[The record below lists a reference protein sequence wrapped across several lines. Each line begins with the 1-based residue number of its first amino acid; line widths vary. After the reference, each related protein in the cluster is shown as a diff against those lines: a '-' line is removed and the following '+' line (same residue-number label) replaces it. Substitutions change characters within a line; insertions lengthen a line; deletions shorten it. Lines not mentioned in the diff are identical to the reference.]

1 MDLIDISRPLSPATA
16 VWPGD
21 QPVEWNWTARI
32 EDGSSV
38 NLGALSLSV
47 HAGTH
52 VDAPYHVREE
62 GSRTEDLDLSV
73 FIGPAEVVAV
83 DTDFVLPRHVEDVD
97 APRVLFKTAASA
109 VPTGSW
115 PETITPIHPDT
126 VSALVDTS
134 AVLVGTDAPSVDP
147 LNSTDLQAHHGL
159 IDADIVNVE
168 GLCLADV
175 APGSYRL
182 MALPLKLQGADA
194 APVRAVLT
202 RS

>member
-1 MDLIDISRPLSPATA
+1 MAPGSTAAFVFWRPASASRPAGRVAYDADARTCLTAMDLIDISRPLSPATA

-38 NLGALSLSV
+38 NLGALSSSV

-52 VDAPYHVREE
+52 VDAPHHVREE

-115 PETITPIHPDT
+115 QI
-126 VSALVDTS
+126 
-134 AVLVGTDAPSVDP
+134 GR
-147 LNSTDLQAHHGL
+147 AH
-159 IDADIVNVE
+159 V
-168 GLCLADV
+168 
-175 APGSYRL
+175 
-182 MALPLKLQGADA
+182 
-194 APVRAVLT
+194 
-202 RS
+202 